1 MARSRNIKPGICQ
14 NESLAELPYETR
26 FLFAVLPCF
35 ADREGRMEDRPKRI
49 KMQVFPADNIELD
62 VHLQYLHDAGFILR
76 YRVGESRYIQI
87 VNFLKHQNP
96 HVHEKPSEIPAPLET
111 ADSTVQAPCKH
122 SSNPADSFI
131 PITDSF
137 QEQTPRKPQK
147 RGSRLDSDWRPSDDL
162 ISWAMTER
170 TDLDIQRVIDS
181 FTDYWRAKPGQSGC
195 KLDWDATFRN
205 WVRNEQQRRVR
216 ERENPVQA
224 RERRNREALLRG

>member
-1 MARSRNIKPGICQ
+1 MNYLRAKGWDDFQRYRRDRGAPPWIALHRRLQRDVEWINLTSEQRGWLVDIWM
-14 NESLAELPYETR
+14 LAAER
-26 FLFAVLPCF
+26 
-35 ADREGRMEDRPKRI
+35 DG
-49 KMQVFPADNIELD
+49 QFPADPALIQKLCGMD
-62 VHLQYLHDAGFILR
+62 RAPDLATLQHFID
-76 YRVGESRYIQI
+76 QP
-87 VNFLKHQNP
+87 LKLVAVQCP
-96 HVHEKPSEIPAPLET
+96 
-111 ADSTVQAPCKH
+111 STVGQ
-122 SSNPADSFI
+122 
-131 PITDSF
+131 TDSP
-137 QEQTPRKPQK
+137 ETETETYTERERAGTRKPQK